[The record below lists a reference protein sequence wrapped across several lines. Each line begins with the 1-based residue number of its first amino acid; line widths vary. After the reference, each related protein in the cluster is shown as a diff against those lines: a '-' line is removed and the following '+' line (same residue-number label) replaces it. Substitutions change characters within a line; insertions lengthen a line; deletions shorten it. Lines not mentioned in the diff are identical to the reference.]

1 MQTAATVIGFIAI
14 AASVMIYQQKTRP
27 RLLAAKAISDV
38 FWILHYLLLGA
49 YTGAAVTGVALARS
63 LVFFKNDS
71 RNTKSRI
78 ILGCFLAISIASGI
92 LTWKNGFSIF
102 AMAGSFVAI
111 ISFWIGNPRLS
122 RILMFPVSVCF
133 LIYGVANGSVAA
145 LINEVLVMLSSIL
158 GILRH
163 DRKKQEVK
171 Q

>member
-14 AASVMIYQQKTRP
+14 VASVMIYQQKTRP

-49 YTGAAVTGVALARS
+49 YTGAAVTCVALVRTI
-63 LVFFKNDS
+63 VFFKNDS
-71 RNTKSRI
+71 RDTKSKI

-92 LTWKNGFSIF
+92 LTWKNGYSIF
-102 AMAGSFVAI
+102 AMLCSLIAI
-111 ISFWIGNPRLS
+111 VNFWIGDPRLS
-122 RILMFPVSVCF
+122 RILMFPGSACMLV
-133 LIYGVANGSVAA
+133 YGVANGSVAA
-145 LINEVLVMLSSIL
+145 LINEVLVMLSSLL